1 MEGIHSG
8 QGCLAWQTNY
18 AKYDLFKK
26 LVDTVI
32 ARDNEPEKVE
42 QKSREQYEKNG

>member
-8 QGCLAWQTNY
+8 QECLAWQTNY

-42 QKSREQYEKNG
+42 HKSREQYEKNG